1 MGFQTIVTC
10 TVLALVTA
18 VFNRPS
24 TAQERP
30 ELSIRSPNAFWLHDE
45 DRNCFPLDVAG
56 RETGVW

>member
-18 VFNRPS
+18 VFTRPS
-24 TAQERP
+24 TVQERP
-30 ELSIRSPNAFWLHDE
+30 DLGNQSPNACWLHDA

-56 RETGVW
+56 RETGER